1 MENKEL
7 LELLDANFMSTS
19 EAIETLAVSKQCFY
33 SLVTRNKLTKIKKGS
48 CVLYFRYQIEDRKRH
63 QGELRN
69 KYRPYG
75 T

>member
-19 EAIETLAVSKQCFY
+19 EAIEALAVSKQCFH

-48 CVLYFRYQIEDRKRH
+48 CVLYFRYQIEDRKKH
-63 QGELRN
+63 QEELRN